1 MKVKG
6 LAIDDDLFYVSHDKV
21 AFLVFNE
28 YQLTVSQR
36 RHILCYDGGLPCYV
50 YVLEDILIGDV
61 FFRMSPEGQNER
73 KQLQDKM
80 GGTDFPGSHNK
91 LLDLLQ

>member
-1 MKVKG
+1 MPDTQVFEDESLEVGTWCTRVGWWKTMKVKG

-50 YVLEDILIGDV
+50 YVLEDIL
-61 FFRMSPEGQNER
+61 
-73 KQLQDKM
+73 
-80 GGTDFPGSHNK
+80 
-91 LLDLLQ
+91 

>member
-50 YVLEDILIGDV
+50 YVLEDIL
-61 FFRMSPEGQNER
+61 
-73 KQLQDKM
+73 
-80 GGTDFPGSHNK
+80 
-91 LLDLLQ
+91 